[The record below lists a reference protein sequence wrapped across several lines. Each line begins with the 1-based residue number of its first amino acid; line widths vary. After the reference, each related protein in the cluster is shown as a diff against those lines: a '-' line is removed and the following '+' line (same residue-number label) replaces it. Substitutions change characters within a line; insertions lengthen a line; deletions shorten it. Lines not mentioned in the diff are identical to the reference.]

1 MQGSLEYIVNDG
13 TTMLEHYFQCG
24 FRSSFG
30 RKVSSTNPPPFD
42 AISLCVAPAAVAGKS
57 TRLTP
62 DVSNRFNYNFV
73 TFSMCIIAAGLFVKA
88 GRPNRSLNRTLC
100 GGPRLAFI
108 SFSAK
113 HGPPQSAG

>member
-1 MQGSLEYIVNDG
+1 
-13 TTMLEHYFQCG
+13 MLERYFQCG

-30 RKVSSTNPPPFD
+30 RKVSSTSPPPFD
-42 AISLCVAPAAVAGKS
+42 AISLCAAPAVAAGKS
-57 TRLTP
+57 TSLTP
-62 DVSNRFNYNFV
+62 NVSDRFNYKLV
-73 TFSMCIIAAGLFVKA
+73 EFSMCILAAGFFVKA
-88 GRPNRSLNRTLC
+88 VRPNRSLNRTLC

>member
-1 MQGSLEYIVNDG
+1 
-13 TTMLEHYFQCG
+13 MLERYFQCG

-42 AISLCVAPAAVAGKS
+42 AISLYLAPAPVAGKS
-57 TRLTP
+57 TRMKSH
-62 DVSNRFNYNFV
+62 VSNRFNYIFV

-88 GRPNRSLNRTLC
+88 GRPNKSLNRTLC

>member
-1 MQGSLEYIVNDG
+1 
-13 TTMLEHYFQCG
+13 MLERYFQCG

-30 RKVSSTNPPPFD
+30 RKVSSTSPPPFD
-42 AISLCVAPAAVAGKS
+42 AISLCVAPAVATGKS
-57 TRLTP
+57 TSLTP
-62 DVSNRFNYNFV
+62 NVSDRFNYKLV
-73 TFSMCIIAAGLFVKA
+73 EFSMCILAAGFFVKA
-88 GRPNRSLNRTLC
+88 VRPNRSLNRTLC